1 MLERPLRLVVST
13 NFVADCSF
21 QLTLIVSAHTQL
33 LSTDSFLVLLEKIKN
48 GCNSLYRTNLPYA
61 GHAGV
66 NLMKLLH
73 V

>member
-1 MLERPLRLVVST
+1 MLERPLGLVVSLILSLI
-13 NFVADCSF
+13 VASS
-21 QLTLIVSAHTQL
+21 LRYLVSAHTQL

-48 GCNSLYRTNLPYA
+48 GCNSLYRTNLPFA
-61 GHAGV
+61 GDAGV